1 MIASALLESLRQG
14 YSVTDLRR
22 DILAG
27 ITVGIIALPL
37 SMGLGIASGVA
48 PENGLYTAII
58 AGILIALT
66 GGSRFNISGPTAAFV
81 VILLPITAKYGLGG
95 LAIATF
101 MAGVILVVMGL
112 CRLGRLI
119 AYIPYPVTIGF
130 TSGIAVVIASL
141 QLKDFF
147 GIPLAQSPEHF
158 FERIALLASALPSL
172 NIWDALTALTTLGVF
187 LGWRQLKTTIP
198 PHLPALITGITFS
211 LLVMFLNDNAVVATL
226 GSQFSWQVGEASGNG
241 IPPFLPQFIWPWQ
254 QPGANGL
261 PIGLS
266 FELIRDLGSS
276 AFVIAMLGALESLL
290 CAVVG
295 DGMTRTRHNPN
306 SELIGQG
313 IGNLVVPFFGGIP
326 ATAAIAR
333 TATNI
338 RSGGTSPIAAITHAL
353 FVLLSILL
361 LAPVLACIPMA
372 SLAALLVMVAW
383 NMGEFHHFVRITKV
397 APRTDVAV
405 LFTCFGLTV
414 IFDMVIAV
422 SVGLLLAGLLV
433 IRRMSEMTQLQV
445 PETSSQVAGVSLTS
459 AQSIPAD
466 VALYQVNGP
475 LFFGAAQKALET
487 LRTVDK
493 SIRVV
498 ILDMSPVSMIDMTA
512 IVALESILTD
522 VAVNHTH
529 VVLSGLLP
537 RLQAKLVKAGITES
551 EHMSF
556 SASIEQSLNL
566 DTVRAPIVAPV
577 EASHGSAT
585 LKVQVRIQ

>member
-1 MIASALLESLRQG
+1 MIASALFESLRQG
-14 YSVTDLRR
+14 YSNIDLRR

-81 VILLPITAKYGLGG
+81 VILLPITTKYGLGG

-101 MAGVILVVMGL
+101 MAGAILVVMGL

-119 AYIPYPVTIGF
+119 EYIPYPVTIGF

-147 GIPLAQSPEHF
+147 GIPLTESPEFF
-158 FERIALLASALPSL
+158 FERITLLATSLPAL
-172 NIWDALTALTTLGVF
+172 NIWDAITALITLGVF

-198 PHLPALITGITFS
+198 PHLPALIAGVTFS
-211 LLVMFLNDNAVVATL
+211 MLVMALNDNAFVATL
-226 GSQFSWQVGEASGNG
+226 GSQFTWQIGEASGHG
-241 IPPFLPQFIWPWQ
+241 IPPYLPQFVWPWQ
-254 QPGANGL
+254 QPGADGL

-266 FELIRDLGSS
+266 FTLIRDLASS

-295 DGMTRTRHNPN
+295 DGMTRTRHDPN
-306 SELIGQG
+306 GELIGQG
-313 IGNLVVPFFGGIP
+313 IGNLVAPFFGGIP

-338 RSGGTSPIAAITHAL
+338 RSGGHSPIAAITHAL

-361 LAPVLACIPMA
+361 LAPVLAYIPMA

-383 NMGEFHHFVRITKV
+383 NMGEFHHFARITKV
-397 APRTDVAV
+397 APKADVAV

-422 SVGLLLAGLLV
+422 SVGMLLAGLLV
-433 IRRMSEMTQLQV
+433 IKRMTELTQLSEHSTDTLP
-445 PETSSQVAGVSLTS
+445 PETTLPEGVE
-459 AQSIPAD
+459 
-466 VALYQVNGP
+466 LYQVNGP

-487 LRTVDK
+487 LRKVDK
-493 SIRVV
+493 SMQVI
-498 ILDMSPVSMIDMTA
+498 ILDMSPVNMIDMTA
-512 IVALESILTD
+512 HHCAGKY
-522 VAVNHTH
+522 
-529 VVLSGLLP
+529 SG
-537 RLQAKLVKAGITES
+537 
-551 EHMSF
+551 
-556 SASIEQSLNL
+556 
-566 DTVRAPIVAPV
+566 
-577 EASHGSAT
+577 
-585 LKVQVRIQ
+585 